1 MANFNLNKVILGG
14 RLTEDPTLST
24 TPSGI
29 SVASFTVAVNRRS
42 KDNETD
48 FIRCTAWRQ
57 TADFVCRY
65 FMKASSICLIGT
77 LQNKNWTDQQ
87 GVKRYSYEVVVDEVT
102 FVVSKNE
109 SRTEARVEMNEAV
122 NAPVL
127 EEIEDGDS
135 LPF

>member
-29 SVASFTVAVNRRS
+29 SVASFTVAVKRKS

-87 GVKRYSYEVVVDEVT
+87 GVKRYSYEVTVEEVT
-102 FVVSKNE
+102 FVDSKNE

-122 NAPVL
+122 NVPVL
-127 EEIEDGDS
+127 EEIGPDED

>member
-1 MANFNLNKVILGG
+1 MANFNFNKVILGG
-14 RLTEDPTLST
+14 RLTEDPKLST
-24 TPSGI
+24 TSSGV

-87 GVKRYSYEVVVDEVT
+87 GVKHYTNEIVVDEAM
-102 FVVSKNE
+102 FVDSKNE

-127 EEIEDGDS
+127 EEIGPDED